1 MKLYHTTVNMKD
13 IVHPESITPSEDW
26 SDDQAENDWARKQI
40 WWWGEIDGKT
50 YVSMSDGYK
59 TSYNNANE
67 TNFTKSNTTGVNAVK
82 GKWTNISTDQQA
94 YFLDIA

>member
-1 MKLYHTTVNMKD
+1 
-13 IVHPESITPSEDW
+13 
-26 SDDQAENDWARKQI
+26 
-40 WWWGEIDGKT
+40 
-50 YVSMSDGYK
+50 MSDGYK